1 MLLKM
6 VISFMLLSPVAAVV
20 VVVVV
25 GSSTS
30 THIIIV
36 IIMVCLSVSRP
47 SLSLGVFVVN
57 LIYSNIELLF
67 AFNRP
72 GEGGQGGGGHLGAT
86 GGRGEQ
92 QAQAESNGCYSDY
105 VLCHYLC

>member
-1 MLLKM
+1 MLLL
-6 VISFMLLSPVAAVV
+6 FVV

-25 GSSTS
+25 GTSTS

-36 IIMVCLSVSRP
+36 IIMVCPSVSRL

-67 AFNRP
+67 AFNRAK
-72 GEGGQGGGGHLGAT
+72 GQGGGGHVGAT
-86 GGRGEQ
+86 GGRGVP